1 MRFHITGRA
10 GGKTFKAL
18 AWLAADVQ
26 HRTLITHAQGEATRL
41 HNVFVDRYGHTFE
54 SPEAAMLAARRAIL
68 APSDARSTGRGRRQQ
83 VYVDNVDLVLRSM
96 FGDVVAVSAVGSVVP
111 QSSPRQQT
119 AVDHL
124 RAGVYADTGAGRSE
138 ALGSDVLP

>member
-1 MRFHITGRA
+1 VRFHITGRA

-26 HRTLITHAQGEATRL
+26 NRVLITHAQGEATRL
-41 HNVFVDRYGHTFE
+41 HNVFVHRYGHAFE

-68 APSDARSTGRGRRQQ
+68 AVSDARSTLRGARDRE
-83 VYVDNVDLVLRSM
+83 VYVDNTDLILRSM
-96 FGDVVAVSAVGSVVP
+96 FGNVVQASACGSVIDAI
-111 QSSPRQQT
+111 PRQR
-119 AVDHL
+119 AALDHL
-124 RAGVYADTGAGRSE
+124 REVYADTGAGRSE